1 MLMVKMKAGFL
12 FQNTFVGTDTGMKPF
27 AENSSFSPMFSSSQ
41 NTHNYKA
48 ILLTARYSIHDY
60 SCFTNT
66 KGLIR
71 RTTVF
76 LLFTFAFLLSTAQT
90 FTTNIA
96 QSTIGKNQYAEV
108 SYEMGNATSIDNF
121 QVPQYKD
128 WIVVSGPMSSSY
140 QSNINGQVSQRTTM
154 TYYLQ
159 PMRSGRLTVEGATAT
174 LNGKPI
180 HSDSRTVQ
188 VLDKNVATPPAG
200 SNSAQQA
207 DPFGNL
213 LNDPFFAQ
221 PPAMQVAP
229 QQDEFIDAIVL
240 RPGESTAEKIQK
252 NLFIKVIPSKT
263 TCYEGEPIM
272 VTYKVYTRLDVDN
285 ASVTRRPSFSGF
297 SAYDMEEPNQ
307 PFEMDELNGKRYHSW
322 SIRKVQLYPLQSG
335 QLTLD
340 PVEVDFNIRF
350 AKGDMVA
357 NHTYDPYSQNSFTS
371 VQYTLKSP
379 AISITALPLPAAG
392 KPANFSGAVG
402 SFSIRSSVDDAAPGK
417 DDAVHLKVEIRGTG
431 HFSMVRPPAVKWPA
445 TTEAYDPKETENLN
459 KSDMPISGSKVFDY
473 VFLPHQTGPYTI
485 QPISFSYFDVAA
497 KTYKTVATQPISL
510 QVSNVSK
517 HPILPTS
524 SEQGQN
530 WPVVFSRLAAYV
542 LPALAAVLLGIL
554 LFSSSSSKK
563 KKQQEKAKAHAERSA
578 WENLLQEAKIKK
590 AATTTTQQSANTFS
604 VNEPPPDQNH
614 DAYLPVGLVQQPIP
628 ESAAPEL
635 VASAQIA
642 LPQAETLV
650 WNDDHQLFYKAL
662 KNDVIRALGTITNQT
677 TTSKTELLQTLRAGG
692 IEEEVVQQ
700 ISALADECD
709 AALYSPLST
718 ATNRQKML
726 EEARFLLEK
735 VQAGQ

>member
-1 MLMVKMKAGFL
+1 MLSLYHNHIHPAL
-12 FQNTFVGTDTGMKPF
+12 T
-27 AENSSFSPMFSSSQ
+27 SSQ
-41 NTHNYKA
+41 KKQSA
-48 ILLTARYSIHDY
+48 WGILKRQGRHITA
-60 SCFTNT
+60 
-66 KGLIR
+66 
-71 RTTVF
+71 F
-76 LLFTFAFLLSTAQT
+76 LLFTFSFLLTQAQT
-90 FTTNIA
+90 FTTKIA

-108 SYEMGNATSIDNF
+108 SYELSDAASIDNF

-140 QSNINGQVSQRTTM
+140 QSSVNGQVSQRITM

-159 PMRSGRLTVEGATAT
+159 PKRSGNLMVEGAAAT

-180 HSDSRTVQ
+180 HSSNRVVQ
-188 VLDKNVATPPAG
+188 VLDKNVSTPPAG
-200 SNSAQQA
+200 SSAQQT

-221 PPAMQVAP
+221 PPAVQPTP

-322 SIRKVQLYPLQSG
+322 SIRKVQLYPLQGG

-357 NHTYDPYSQNSFTS
+357 SHTYDPYSPGSFTN

-379 AISITALPLPAAG
+379 AISITALPLPAEG
-392 KPANFSGAVG
+392 RPANFGGAVG
-402 SFSIRSSVDDAAPGK
+402 SFSIHSSVDDAAPGK
-417 DDAVHLKVEIRGTG
+417 DDAVHLKVEISGTG
-431 HFSMVRPPAVKWPA
+431 HFAMVHAPAVKWPA
-445 TTEAYDPKETENLN
+445 TTEVYDPKEAENLN
-459 KSDMPISGSKVFDY
+459 KSEMPISGSKVFDY

-485 QPISFSYFDVAA
+485 PAIAFSYFDVAS
-497 KTYKTVATQPISL
+497 KTYKTVAAQPITL
-510 QVSNVSK
+510 QVSNSSK
-517 HPILPTS
+517 HPVTNTS
-524 SEQGQN
+524 GGEQGSN
-530 WPVVFSRLAAYV
+530 WPVTFSRLAAYI
-542 LPALAAVLLGIL
+542 LPALAAVLLGVL
-554 LFSSSSSKK
+554 LFSSSNSKK
-563 KKQQEKAKAHAERSA
+563 KKQQEKARAHAEKNA
-578 WENLLQEAKIKK
+578 WEKLVQEAASKK
-590 AATTTTQQSANTFS
+590 AASAFTPQEP
-604 VNEPPPDQNH
+604 VGIPTANEPQPARSH
-614 DAYLPVGLVQQPIP
+614 EAYLPAEPVPQPIP
-628 ESAAPEL
+628 ATAAMEMETTPGT
-635 VASAQIA
+635 A

-662 KNDVIRALGTITNQT
+662 KNDVLRALSAITRQT
-677 TTSKTELLQTLRAGG
+677 TMDKAELLQTLKSGSV
-692 IEEEVVQQ
+692 EEEVVQQ
-700 ISALADECD
+700 ISALMDECD
-709 AALYSPLST
+709 AALYSPIST
-718 ATNRQKML
+718 ATDRQKML
-726 EEARFLLEK
+726 DEAKFLLEK
-735 VQAGQ
+735 V